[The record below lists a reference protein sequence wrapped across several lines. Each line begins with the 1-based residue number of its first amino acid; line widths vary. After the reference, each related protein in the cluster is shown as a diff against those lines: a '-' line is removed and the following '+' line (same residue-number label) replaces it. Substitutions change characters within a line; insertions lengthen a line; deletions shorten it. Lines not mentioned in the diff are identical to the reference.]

1 MSLRDNGKNQKKKK
15 EAISDLCKQTLLYDT
30 LKIFQNYH
38 RNQLLLP
45 ISLTSTEVSHRV
57 ESV

>member
-1 MSLRDNGKNQKKKK
+1 MSLRDNGKNPQKKK

-30 LKIFQNYH
+30 SKFFQNYH